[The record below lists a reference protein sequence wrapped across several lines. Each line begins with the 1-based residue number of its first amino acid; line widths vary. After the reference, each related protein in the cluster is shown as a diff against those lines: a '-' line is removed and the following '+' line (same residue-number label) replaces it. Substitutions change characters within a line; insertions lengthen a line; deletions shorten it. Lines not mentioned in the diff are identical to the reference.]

1 MNPRQWAAAFVFG
14 KAELINEI
22 QRRCGYLSRTTCLTL
37 SYLLEAVAKAD
48 INAPGFGEISARGA
62 LDICVELRERREV
75 IVPANAVLNPGI
87 AHILLIRTV
96 TAPHYNVAVKLM
108 KH

>member
-14 KAELINEI
+14 KAEWISEM
-22 QRRCGYLSRTTCLTL
+22 QRRCRYSSRTSCLTL

-62 LDICVELRERREV
+62 LDICV
-75 IVPANAVLNPGI
+75 
-87 AHILLIRTV
+87 
-96 TAPHYNVAVKLM
+96 
-108 KH
+108 